1 MHTED
6 FNMRQLII
14 RTALIAGAALAVS
27 ACNRHPT
34 VNNITAN
41 DLSANMSM
49 GAPANDAS
57 AMESVT
63 NAVPPAAPAANS
75 AGNSNTDSD
84 PGRGTSTN
92 NVESNTVG
100 M

>member
-1 MHTED
+1 
-6 FNMRQLII
+6 MRKLVI
-14 RTALIAGAALAVS
+14 RTALVAGAALSLS

-49 GAPANDAS
+49 TAPANDAS
-57 AMESVT
+57 AMETVT
-63 NAVPPAAPAANS
+63 NTTTTTTTT
-75 AGNSNTDSD
+75 NTTTNTNVDT
-84 PGRGTSTN
+84 GRGVSTN

>member
-1 MHTED
+1 
-6 FNMRQLII
+6 MRKLVI

-41 DLSANMSM
+41 DVGANMEM

-63 NAVPPAAPAANS
+63 NTAEPAPAANS
-75 AGNSNTDSD
+75 AANSTHDS
-84 PGRGTSTN
+84 GAGVSTN

>member
-1 MHTED
+1 MCTED
-6 FNMRQLII
+6 FNMRKLVI
-14 RTALIAGAALAVS
+14 RTALIAGAALSVS
-27 ACNRHPT
+27 ACNRQTT
-34 VNNITAN
+34 VNNVTAN
-41 DLSANMSM
+41 DLGANMEM

-63 NAVPPAAPAANS
+63 NAVPPAPAANS
-75 AGNSNTDSD
+75 AANSTTDTD

>member
-1 MHTED
+1 
-6 FNMRQLII
+6 MRKPII
-14 RTALIAGAALAVS
+14 NTALIAGAALAVS
-27 ACNRHPT
+27 ACNRNPT
-34 VNNITAN
+34 VNNVTAN
-41 DLSANMSM
+41 DLNANMTM

-57 AMESVT
+57 AIESVT
-63 NAVPPAAPAANS
+63 NAVPPAPPAANS
-75 AGNSNTDSD
+75 ANNSTDTD

>member
-1 MHTED
+1 
-6 FNMRQLII
+6 MRKLFV
-14 RTALIAGAALAVS
+14 RTALIAGAALTVS

-34 VNNITAN
+34 VNNVTTN
-41 DLSANMSM
+41 DLGANMSM

-57 AMESVT
+57 AVESVT
-63 NAVPPAAPAANS
+63 NTTTTPTTPHPTANPTRDTG
-75 AGNSNTDSD
+75 A
-84 PGRGTSTN
+84 GTSTN

>member
-1 MHTED
+1 
-6 FNMRQLII
+6 MRIFVI
-14 RTALIAGAALAVS
+14 RTALVAGAALSLS

-49 GAPANDAS
+49 TAPANDAS

-63 NAVPPAAPAANS
+63 NTTTTTTTT
-75 AGNSNTDSD
+75 NTTTNTTVDT
-84 PGRGTSTN
+84 GRGVSTN

>member
-1 MHTED
+1 
-6 FNMRQLII
+6 MRKLII

-27 ACNRHPT
+27 ACNRNPT
-34 VNNITAN
+34 VNNVTAN
-41 DLSANMSM
+41 DLGANMTM

-63 NAVPPAAPAANS
+63 NAVPPAAAANS
-75 AGNSNTDSD
+75 SGNTTTDT
-84 PGRGTSTN
+84 GAGTSTN
-92 NVESNTVG
+92 NVESNTLG

>member
-1 MHTED
+1 
-6 FNMRQLII
+6 MRKLII
-14 RTALIAGAALAVS
+14 RTALIAGAALSVS

-34 VNNITAN
+34 VNNITSN
-41 DLSANMSM
+41 EVGDNMSM

-63 NAVPPAAPAANS
+63 NATAPTAPAANS
-75 AGNSNTDSD
+75 SNSSDTTDT
-84 PGRGTSTN
+84 GRGTSTN

>member
-1 MHTED
+1 
-6 FNMRQLII
+6 MRKLI
-14 RTALIAGAALAVS
+14 TVAMIAGAALAVS
-27 ACNRHPT
+27 ACKRQPT

-49 GAPANDAS
+49 SAPANDAS

-63 NAVPPAAPAANS
+63 NSAPPATNNLTNS
-75 AGNSNTDSD
+75 AGNNSVAD
-84 PGRGTSTN
+84 PGRGVSTN

>member
-1 MHTED
+1 MED
-6 FNMRQLII
+6 PNMRKLVI

-41 DLSANMSM
+41 DLNANMSM

-63 NAVPPAAPAANS
+63 NTTEPAPAANS
-75 AGNSNTDSD
+75 AANSTHDS
-84 PGRGTSTN
+84 GAGVSTN